1 MRNNSNFKIGVSN
14 FKKTISIIT
23 SLSLRNER
31 AWIII
36 SASSLIITIICFI
49 GYTNYSNTFELLP
62 PQMTS
67 LFLIPSFVTGAYFS
81 SMLFSWKDT
90 SLIKRLK
97 FIGTKPYDIILSI
110 IICST
115 CFTFAA
121 ELLNILIV
129 YLISK
134 VQFKISFNYLGNLF
148 WWNWVWF
155 IFVSILIQITVFS
168 SCVII
173 MNLFNSKNIQAVVPI
188 LIIIFYLIMSDVII
202 PSFIS
207 TRSWFITFLGYMSI
221 TKYMVWILLITASF
235 TFVDFRGG
243 IKQIISD
250 DHSYTF
256 ITNIYVL
263 VVISIILVS
272 ILTYLSIK
280 LFKWK

>member
-1 MRNNSNFKIGVSN
+1 MKSNSNFKIGVSN
-14 FKKTISIIT
+14 FKRTISIIT

-36 SASSLIITIICFI
+36 FASSLIITIICFI

-67 LFLIPSFVTGAYFS
+67 LFLIPSFISGAYFS
-81 SMLFSWKDT
+81 SMLFSWKET

-134 VQFKISFNYLGNLF
+134 VQLKISFNYLGNLF

-173 MNLFNSKNIQAVVPI
+173 MNLFNSKNIKAVVPI
-188 LIIIFYLIMSDVII
+188 LSIIFYLIMSDVII

-256 ITNIYVL
+256 ITNIYIL
-263 VVISIILVS
+263 VIISIILVS

>member
-1 MRNNSNFKIGVSN
+1 MRNNGNFKIGVSN
-14 FKKTISIIT
+14 FKRTISIVT

-36 SASSLIITIICFI
+36 FASSLIITIICFI

-81 SMLFSWKDT
+81 SMLFSWKET

-115 CFTFAA
+115 CFTFVA
-121 ELLNILIV
+121 ELLNILII

-134 VQFKISFNYLGNLF
+134 VQLKISFNYLGNLF

-155 IFVSILIQITVFS
+155 IFVSILIQISVFS

-221 TKYMVWILLITASF
+221 TKYMVWTLLITASF
-235 TFVDFRGG
+235 TFLDFRGG

-250 DHSYTF
+250 DDSYTF
-256 ITNIYVL
+256 ITNIYIL
-263 VVISIILVS
+263 VVISVILVS